1 MEWEE
6 DQNKINFIFPIILL
20 ESYPAKKKKNHS
32 TGRKLGDDLRQSLIL
47 KKRPLGQKKKKK

>member
-6 DQNKINFIFPIILL
+6 DQTKINFIFPIILL
-20 ESYPAKKKKNHS
+20 ESYPAKKNHS
-32 TGRKLGDDLRQSLIL
+32 TGRKLGDDLRQLLIL